1 MVYPDKPTNGMNES
15 DVQRNIEAMT
25 DATAKNTHVIAE
37 ELSQIRK
44 ELKALA
50 EVNEKEGE
58 ELDEIRK
65 DLE

>member
-25 DATAKNTHVIAE
+25 DVTAKNTHVIAE
-37 ELSQIRK
+37 ELSQIRE

-50 EVNEKEGE
+50 EAMKRKEKSWM
-58 ELDEIRK
+58 R
-65 DLE
+65 